1 MKPVQLA
8 IHSTV
13 HSSEAGDGD
22 VIEQQLEGFFEE
34 REQYWVLK
42 YKEGSPD
49 SSDDVNTTVKAGK
62 DEAIVIRQGVV
73 NYRQTY
79 RLDQKTY
86 SRIEIPGGVSE
97 TEVETLEYDRKRSEV
112 EGQVRLSFRL
122 AMGGEAMGSYLLNI
136 KWTEVTA

>member
-13 HSSEAGDGD
+13 HSSEEGDGE
-22 VIEQQLEGFFEE
+22 VIEQQLEGSFEE
-34 REQYWVLK
+34 RDRYWVLK
-42 YKEGSPD
+42 YKEGSKE
-49 SSDDVNTTVKAGK
+49 SSDQVQTTVKAGS

-97 TEVETLEYDRKRSEV
+97 TEVETLEYDREKEDD
-112 EGQVRLSFRL
+112 GGNIRLSFRL
-122 AMGGEAMGSYLLNI
+122 AMGGEAMGSYLLHI
-136 KWTEVTA
+136 QWKEEA